1 MKDNNK
7 ISLPIGFFDSGVG
20 GIALLK
26 EAVSLMPY
34 ENFLYYGDS
43 INVPYGNKAELEIKT
58 LSLSCGDF
66 LFRKGVKAIVMACN
80 TATSISVQI
89 MRDLYRIP
97 VISIEPAVKPAI
109 EASEEGYV
117 LVLATPATISQQRYN
132 SLLERIGSTEKIINV
147 PLGRLAQM
155 IEKMDIDGPEI
166 KEYLY
171 ENLLPYRGKKIDGI
185 VLGCTHYSFVSSR
198 IQETAKE
205 LFEGKRE
212 IFDGKT
218 GTVRQLKRVL
228 EESGLLNIHNETPT
242 VTFQTSGDS
251 SDIELY
257 KRFFTF

>member
-1 MKDNNK
+1 MKDNK
-7 ISLPIGFFDSGVG
+7 ITLPIGFFDSGVG

-26 EAVSLMPY
+26 EAVALMPF

-89 MRDLYRIP
+89 MRELYRIP
-97 VISIEPAVKPAI
+97 VISIEPAVKPAVD
-109 EASEEGYV
+109 ASTDGYV

-132 SLLERIGSTEKIINV
+132 SLLEKIGSAEKIINV
-147 PLGRLAQM
+147 PLSRLAQM
-155 IEKMDIDGPEI
+155 IEKMDLDGPEI
-166 KEYLY
+166 KEYLR

-185 VLGCTHYSFVSSR
+185 VLGCTHYSFISTQ
-198 IQETAKE
+198 IQKTAKE
-205 LFEGKRE
+205 LFAGACE

-228 EESGLLNIHNETPT
+228 DESGLLNTQNDNPT
-242 VTFQTSGDS
+242 VSFQTSGDS
-251 SDIELY
+251 FDIELY